1 MRAILSQPL
10 QGSGLAAGRLFL
22 VFRSGLKERAGHQWC
37 AESAI
42 VGSADG
48 LQVKLRNGS
57 ADHPRYEASQLSLT
71 TCNIEGLVVVGL
83 GLHSVVLCTI
93 SAF

>member
-1 MRAILSQPL
+1 
-10 QGSGLAAGRLFL
+10 
-22 VFRSGLKERAGHQWC
+22 VRSRRNSA
-37 AESAI
+37 SAI

-48 LQVKLRNGS
+48 PQVKLRNGS
-57 ADHPRYEASQLSLT
+57 ADRPRYEASQLSLT
-71 TCNIEGLVVVGL
+71 TCNVEGLVVVGL